1 MMMGDM
7 GAEIIKVEDPGK
19 GDDTRAWGPPFQSS
33 AAGSE
38 STYFLAINRG
48 KKSITLNLK
57 SPAGLAA
64 ALRLAEKSDIVVE
77 NFRPGTM
84 ERLGLGYPAMSQI
97 NPKLVYCS
105 ISGFGQTGPERERP
119 GYDAMIQGESGIM
132 SVTGFPD
139 GPPTKVGISIADLV
153 AGLLAFQG
161 VLLALRVAEKTGKGQ
176 WVDIALMDGQVSLL
190 TFQAGAF
197 FATGKSPTRKGNI
210 HPMITPY
217 ETYKTKDSY
226 VIIAVGNDGMWR
238 RFCPL
243 VGLEPLEK
251 WAISARRV
259 ECREELAA
267 YLIPRVAARTTA
279 EWLADLHAAEIPC
292 GQVRSIGDVLADPQV
307 LFRGMVQEVDHAT
320 LGRIKT
326 TGVPVKLSDTP
337 GGVTTAPPLLG
348 AHTEQVLRETLGLS
362 ADEVAA
368 MRASGAVWIARTIR
382 GCRQLR
388 VRSAGASRKSWDSAI
403 SSSPKSSSS
412 PDSRISAPPPNLD
425 HRTSSS
431 GCSP

>member
-19 GDDTRAWGPPFQSS
+19 GDDTRTWGPPFQD
-33 AAGSE
+33 SE
-38 STYFLAINRG
+38 STYFLAVNRG
-48 KKSITLNLK
+48 KRSITLNLK
-57 SPAGLAA
+57 SPAGLATA
-64 ALRLAEKSDIVVE
+64 KRLAACSDVLIE
-77 NFRPGTM
+77 NFRPGAM
-84 ERLGLGYPAMSQI
+84 QRLGLGYEVISKI

-105 ISGFGQTGPERERP
+105 VSGFGQTGPQRERP

-190 TFQAGAF
+190 TFQAGAY
-197 FATGKSPTRKGNI
+197 FATGKSPSRKGNI

-217 ETYKTKDSY
+217 ETYQTSDGY

-243 VGLEPLEK
+243 VGLSPEERY
-251 WAISARRV
+251 ATSAKRV
-259 ECREELAA
+259 EHREELAA
-267 YLIPRVAARTTA
+267 YLIPRIAARTTA

-292 GQVRSIGDVLADPQV
+292 GQVRNIGEVLSDPQV
-307 LFRGMVQEVDHAT
+307 LFRGMIQEVDHAT

-326 TGVPVKLSDTP
+326 TGIPVKLSDTP
-337 GGVTTAPPLLG
+337 GAITTAPPLLG
-348 AHTEQVLRETLGLS
+348 VDTERVLRETLGMS
-362 ADEVAA
+362 AEEIAS
-368 MRASGAVWIARTIR
+368 MRASGAI
-382 GCRQLR
+382 
-388 VRSAGASRKSWDSAI
+388 
-403 SSSPKSSSS
+403 
-412 PDSRISAPPPNLD
+412 
-425 HRTSSS
+425 
-431 GCSP
+431 